1 MKIKEIVKK
10 FEEKIKDIDF
20 KELREYKKDKGIK
33 IFAHFP
39 VYAPHEIFHS
49 FDIFLLGL
57 NGAGNEI
64 EILNADARF
73 GSFICS
79 IVKSTME
86 LGMSKR
92 LDFLDGF
99 FFTGI
104 CDAARNLCFVYKRNF
119 PDKEVIFLHLP
130 QNPETEHAI
139 NFLETEYRRL
149 IKTLENVTGKEFS
162 EDKLKESIRIYNE
175 NRELQRKLYEI
186 RKNNPEKLSTHEL
199 YTLIRAGNYIPVEEH
214 NRILKEV
221 IEFIPQR
228 EPVKRDR
235 IKVLIEGSFCEQPP
249 FELLKLL
256 DDVGCHILDDDFV
269 IGRRLILE
277 DVEAGDNPVRALAEA
292 YVKKTRYLSVKHSG
306 KKYKSRFFIENVK
319 KLNPEAVIFMYA
331 KFCEPGLF
339 DYVLF
344 KKELEKEGIPYL
356 FLEFEEKMWNFDRI
370 QLEIETFFESLI
382 FV

>member
-1 MKIKEIVKK
+1 MKIKKLVQD
-10 FEEKIKDIDF
+10 FENKIKDIDF
-20 KELREYKKDKGIK
+20 KYLKEYKQKENKK

-49 FDIFLLGL
+49 FDVLLLGL

-64 EILNADARF
+64 EILYADARF

-86 LGMSKR
+86 LGLSNR
-92 LDFLDGF
+92 LDFIDGF

-119 PDKEVIFLHLP
+119 PDKNVIFLHLP

-139 NFLETEYRRL
+139 KFLESEFKRL
-149 IKTLENVTGKEFS
+149 IKNLEEMTGKRFS
-162 EDKLKESIRIYNE
+162 EDKLRESIKIHNE
-175 NRELQRKLYEI
+175 NRKLQRKLYEI
-186 RKNNPEKLSTHEL
+186 RRNEPDKLSTYEL
-199 YTLIRAGNYIPVEEH
+199 YTLLRIGNFIPVEEH
-214 NRILKEV
+214 NKILKEV
-221 IEFIPQR
+221 IDYIPQR
-228 EPVKRDR
+228 EPVERDR
-235 IKVLIEGSFCEQPP
+235 IKVVIEGSFCEQPP

-256 DDVGCHILDDDFV
+256 DDVGCHILDDDF
-269 IGRRLILE
+269 ILGRRFILE
-277 DVEAGDNPVRALAEA
+277 DVNEDNPIYSLAEA
-292 YVKKTRYLSVKHSG
+292 YVKKTRYASVKHSG
-306 KKYKSRFFIENVK
+306 KKYKSKYFIENVK
-319 KLNPEAVIFMYA
+319 KLKPEAVIFMYA